1 MATFLKLSTPLH
13 ESWSAL
19 RDLAGAY
26 TDDKPI
32 LGAQID
38 GAPGKGFV
46 GEADRLQVILDQGEF
61 DPLFPHQTDLDS
73 LRDLLEYLDEKL
85 LDPDVREYFRTT
97 APDSVLIGMFQEQL
111 AIMGQI
117 NEMKERL
124 DDDGLPLPTSGPT
137 FNSMCFVAEI
147 VGVQFT
153 AMAALALY
161 RTLDATGA
169 WMAPWE
175 DVLPPDAV
183 WIPWIK
189 PDDFMFPAWRNLA
202 QIRERFYGRPAYQGK
217 MKYLP
222 NAFYHVKRPQ
232 TLSLYETGQVVAELQ
247 MLHGPLKQ
255 VEEAGGALPM
265 GMALDAV
272 TGNIFINDVSLLR
285 PGAFFNIGIG
295 IHDQAGGYFEHF
307 VDLAV
312 RADVLPS
319 YEFESPRPSN
329 NFLDRNVLAYISDD
343 EGVSVK
349 SARVVVGQLPPG
361 LGISSRDGM
370 ILVDDYRLIR
380 EGSYDLSI
388 QVRTFQK
395 VEVVLDITLE
405 ILAPEEFEEGASFT
419 LTVPKMLS
427 DYEEGDVIALHS
439 EGAESDATGIYMYSR
454 LPRGFDFVAPDQI
467 TVTDLTELEI
477 GEKEFDFVLEYSDN
491 SRKRHTFTFTVYPDS
506 AFGYTMATPALIS
519 TYEDDDVIGTPPTG
533 LPEITDAYFNGSSA
547 DYPGMELTS
556 EGVLQ
561 VGNAL
566 LLTYGEKFAV
576 VGMEFA
582 DDTEMEFVLVWSM
595 LEEDGVTYTMN
606 TPQAAALYGT
616 GDPIGAPVVHFS
628 SLTGASLVPVAATP
642 PAGISFDPSTGEFT
656 VSDHTLLVAGSTDLT
671 VQTTLM
677 NGLEETHEITIEI
690 L

>member
-46 GEADRLQVILDQGEF
+46 GEADRLQAILDQGEF

-97 APDSVLIGMFQEQL
+97 APDSVLIGMFEEQL
-111 AIMGQI
+111 LIMLRIQ
-117 NEMKERL
+117 EMKERL
-124 DDDGLPLPTSGPT
+124 DEDRLPLPTSGPT
-137 FNSMCFVAEI
+137 YNSMRLVAEI
-147 VGVQFT
+147 VGVNFM
-153 AMAALALY
+153 ALAALALY
-161 RTLDATGA
+161 RPLDATGS
-169 WMAPWE
+169 WITPWE
-175 DVLPPDAV
+175 DILPSDSV
-183 WIPWIK
+183 WRFWIQ
-189 PDDFMFPAWRNLA
+189 PDDYMLPTWRNLA
-202 QIRERFYGRPAYQGK
+202 QIRERFYGRPAYQEK

-222 NAFYHVKRPQ
+222 NAFYHVKRPR
-232 TLSLYETGQVVAELQ
+232 TLSLYETGEVVAELQ
-247 MLHGPLKQ
+247 MLHGPLKL
-255 VEEAGGALPM
+255 VEEARGAMPM
-265 GMALDAV
+265 GVALDPV
-272 TGNIFINDVSLLR
+272 TGNILVNDVSVLR
-285 PGAFFNIGIG
+285 SGVFSGIAIGV
-295 IHDQAGGYFEHF
+295 HDQAGGYFEHY
-307 VDLAV
+307 VSLEV
-312 RADVLPS
+312 LADVLPT
-319 YEFESPRPSN
+319 YEFESPKPSN
-329 NFLDRNVLAYISDD
+329 NFLNRNNLAYIADQV
-343 EGVSVK
+343 GVSVK
-349 SARVVVGQLPPG
+349 SARIVEGQLPAG
-361 LGISSRDGM
+361 LAFNSAWGI
-370 ILVDDYRLIR
+370 IEVDDYRLIK

-388 QVRTFQK
+388 QVKTVQK

-405 ILAPEEFEEGASFT
+405 ILAPEEFDEGASFI
-419 LTVPKMLS
+419 LSVPKMRS

-439 EGAESDATGIYMYSR
+439 DGDDSNAIGIYMYGR

-467 TVTDLTELEI
+467 IVTDLTELEV
-477 GEKEFDFVLEYSDN
+477 GEHEFDFVLEYGDS

-533 LPEITDAYFNGSSA
+533 LPEITDVYFNGSSA

-595 LEEDGVTYTMN
+595 LEEDGVTYSMN

-642 PAGISFDPSTGEFT
+642 PAGIGFDPSTGEFT

-671 VQTTLM
+671 VETTLL
-677 NGLEETHEITIEI
+677 NGLIETHEITIEI

>member
-46 GEADRLQVILDQGEF
+46 GEADRLQAILDQGEF

-85 LDPDVREYFRTT
+85 LDPGDREYFRTT
-97 APDSVLIGMFQEQL
+97 APDGVLIGMFQEQFL
-111 AIMGQI
+111 VMEQVK
-117 NEMKERL
+117 EMKERL
-124 DDDGLPLPTSGPT
+124 DEDRLPLPTSGPT
-137 FNSMCFVAEI
+137 YNSLRFVAEI
-147 VGVQFT
+147 MGVNFT
-153 AMAALALY
+153 VLAALAVY
-161 RTLDATGA
+161 RPLDATGA
-169 WMAPWE
+169 WMTPWE
-175 DVLPPDAV
+175 DILPSDTV
-183 WIPWIK
+183 WRLWIQ
-189 PDDFMFPAWRNLA
+189 PDDYMFPAWRNLA
-202 QIRERFYGRPAYQGK
+202 QIRECFYGRPAYQEK

-222 NAFYHVKRPQ
+222 NAFYHVKRPR
-232 TLSLYETGQVVAELQ
+232 TLSLYETGMVIAELQ

-255 VEEAGGALPM
+255 VEEAWGALPM

-272 TGNIFINDVSLLR
+272 TGNILINDVNVLR
-285 PGAFFNIGIG
+285 SGAFSDIVIGIS
-295 IHDQAGGYFEHF
+295 DQTGGYFEHF
-307 VDLAV
+307 VDIEIL
-312 RADVLPS
+312 ADVLPR
-319 YEFESPRPSN
+319 YETDSPRPAN
-329 NFLDRNVLAYISDD
+329 NFLRGNRLASIAED

-349 SARVVVGQLPPG
+349 STRIVAGQLPAG
-361 LGISSRDGM
+361 LSLSSATGM
-370 ILVDDYRLIR
+370 IVVDDYRLIR

-533 LPEITDAYFNGSSA
+533 LPEITDVYFNGNSA

-595 LEEDGVTYTMN
+595 LEEPGVTYSMN

-628 SLTGASLVPVAATP
+628 SLTSASLVPVAATP

-656 VSDHTLLVAGSTDLT
+656 VSDHTLLVAGSLDLT
-671 VQTTLM
+671 VQTTLL